1 MIWHVREHDSWI
13 QFNFDIQIY
22 EDDVGILKLIKKA
35 LSTISFK
42 NQAVRI
48 RNLKIIS
55 KSEKNQIQ

>member
-1 MIWHVREHDSWI
+1 MARKGTRFLI

-22 EDDVGILKLIKKA
+22 EDDVSILKLIKKA

-42 NQAVRI
+42 NQTARI

>member
-1 MIWHVREHDSWI
+1 MARKGTRFLI

>member
-1 MIWHVREHDSWI
+1 MARKGTRFLI

-22 EDDVGILKLIKKA
+22 EDDVSILKLIKKA

-42 NQAVRI
+42 NQTVRI

>member
-1 MIWHVREHDSWI
+1 MARKGTRFLI

-42 NQAVRI
+42 NQTVRI